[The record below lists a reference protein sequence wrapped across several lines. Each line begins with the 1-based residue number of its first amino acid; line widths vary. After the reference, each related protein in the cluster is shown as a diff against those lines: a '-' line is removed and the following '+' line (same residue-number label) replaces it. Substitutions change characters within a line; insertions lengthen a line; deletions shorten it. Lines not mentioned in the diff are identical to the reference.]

1 LENSEAIRIM
11 IAACRLAIA
20 RCEDWIGNPYGDLIT
35 APYFSICTVASAQSA
50 QAPQ

>member
-1 LENSEAIRIM
+1 M

-35 APYFSICTVASAQSA
+35 APYFSICAAASARRR
-50 QAPQ
+50 PPPV